1 MKHETPEHVQMEQ
14 NSAHDT
20 RWYVIHVRRRTLAE
34 WLAWLIWLV
43 ALIILGEYTLSSI
56 AEQEP
61 QASVLAAAMC
71 GSLLLA
77 GIIVEVI
84 KSIEA
89 RSDYADEETLD
100 EDEAR

>member
-1 MKHETPEHVQMEQ
+1 MTIEAPEPENTGQ
-14 NSAHDT
+14 STT
-20 RWYVIHVRRRTLAE
+20 RDERWHIVHVRRRSLLE
-34 WLAWLIWLV
+34 WLAWLIWLGSLV
-43 ALIILGEYTLSSI
+43 ILSEYALSSI

-61 QASVLAAAMC
+61 QASVLAGAMC

-100 EDEAR
+100 EDEA

>member
-1 MKHETPEHVQMEQ
+1 MNHETPEHTQTQ
-14 NSAHDT
+14 HNAAHDA
-20 RWYVIHVRRRTLAE
+20 RWHVVYLRRRSVVE

-89 RSDYADEETLD
+89 RSDYADDETLD
-100 EDEAR
+100 EDEA